1 MADKKVIPPPPP
13 DDATTNSVKRVVPPP
28 PPDEQTNTPQQPVQK
43 TGQPQT
49 PGSGGASSSPKVD
62 YLSQLKQAGIPDAQ
76 ISQLANLNEA
86 QIRNIPSLSKE
97 QADKAIEA
105 QKGLKEQHA
114 KVQAEANIPQSFKGY
129 VWNDV
134 INKGVT
140 TKPVDISSSYKTTA
154 PIGQEQVHPFDDA
167 FLDAPQTMTLG
178 EAQKRLQD
186 ANEKGKDAYGKEWAE
201 NNAIYSG
208 DLTKLFPDANPNTQL
223 TKAQVAD
230 AVVKLSTQKQQ
241 EQAQQGKKDN
251 ENLEGYLAD
260 KMGSDWDLLQQSYA
274 GQVVSGIAQSLQQVR
289 NGVSGKSGDTFTDAT
304 NALLGSV
311 NTVFQMFP
319 AAQMFMFSQ
328 KMAET
333 ADNAIDAALTG
344 DKTYLTEEKGQL
356 KKILDFSMNLPSKA
370 GESVG
375 WINKTP
381 EGNSASENVG
391 SILSTLWQIG
401 LMYGGGKVIDEAKSS
416 KYVDSKKLE
425 EISKKFK
432 PLNDLS
438 RKIIKKEP
446 VEAKHVSEAIKSVS
460 EMIDNPEAIQTIVNT
475 HPEITPEEKQA
486 FNDKVELQQQ
496 VKALTEEK
504 VEETGTITPEQKT
517 NLESVKEVTP
527 FVEVNGNKYYGANHG
542 EAIDEA
548 KKANPDWTPDENFR
562 QENGKFEVTKSD
574 GSKEDLT
581 RDEAQDKY
589 GVSASEE
596 IQSKNLSETPQTGSV
611 GVGGDV
617 VKNEFTGND
626 VFYHGAK
633 KSFDKFEKVTKAG
646 QDKDATEQPI
656 FLSEDKEFADANA
669 IGKDATTM
677 EVKVKN
683 GKYFDFRKDVFNKN
697 GSLTPLGEKIRDA
710 VDSGEIN
717 LEGTRFSDYDGD
729 KVLNNKLSTGD
740 YDFIEKKAF
749 IDWLKKEGYDGTF
762 LREHPSQKATN
773 LAVWNTDKLEV
784 NKPKSETPQ
793 VKEKVEETGDQELTN
808 ISNKYHQSKLEGKYG
823 EDVLKQII
831 ADSSNDNFKKSVND
845 AISDKTLDEVKLK
858 EIRNKIKKGQ
868 GGTTQ
873 DQAALLKEAFL
884 LEGKENSLK
893 EKIQSTTDNAEKE
906 KLMKDLSDVK
916 NEIIDNA
923 YANNLMGKTW
933 SAVGK
938 IRQVMLDHMGD
949 INSMIS
955 DFAAG
960 KGVKVEDLSKEDL
973 SYVKDFNDKIK
984 DLKKQLDTA
993 LKEATKE
1000 REEKENILSSNKELQ
1015 KAVENAKLK
1024 YNKSTNVKNAE
1035 TAKANVKSAVEDFK
1049 KVFSFKTE
1057 SAQAIGILNPE
1068 IYKSLAKIAINK
1080 VAEIYYETKSK
1091 VELKALTEEVLKEL
1105 ETNVDKDIRSKIK
1118 QKDIIDAISGNYEK
1132 KQKTKSELQ
1141 GIQEQTKKE
1150 ARILTKYSDLFKEG
1164 IPDTKEELNQ
1174 KIQEYNDKLQEEKEK
1189 GKEGQANYKEIQ
1201 KQLSKLNKLREGELP
1216 EKKIAKEDIPIVKR
1230 LKDMQKKE
1238 IEAQTVGS
1246 EKYDKEAAW
1255 QKQKL
1260 QQLYKN
1266 IKLVNDK
1273 IKKGEFKEKD
1283 KEDFSSND
1291 KIIKAERELGRAR
1304 FEWHQKI
1311 QENLHK
1317 DQSWWEKFKSFQRFA
1332 ILTSPKALGKITA
1345 SVLTG
1350 ITDKPAKIAL
1360 NIMLNK
1366 LGVLSGS
1373 KVYGDPKITSLGTYY
1388 SAFIRSFTLENLKTQ
1403 FQPEKAKF
1411 LAATSDYSD
1420 FNNGIIGKVFD
1431 MPGLTHKYMQSFLK
1445 NPEYAWAHE
1454 QIMSNMIS
1462 EYEKANEQLKNKD
1475 LSTEERKVLEQKK
1488 LDNDVLLLSNLD
1500 KVNHL
1505 AENNASWS
1513 ILMNKNQ
1520 TVSWVRNSLKITSND
1535 ATATKIVK
1543 GELQTEVP
1551 ILTIPINGVERYFQ
1565 TKFGVVKTMFDAA
1578 SKSKAG
1584 YKALEEEGNKT
1595 YNPFKMISKGV
1606 SLMSEEEKMSF
1617 DRIAIQGTMGLG
1629 MASIGV
1635 VLAANKLVK
1644 KDNDGNYNIDGV
1656 KVNPFYISHVPE
1668 LQNMLS
1674 GADAYNSAKGKD
1686 PNAGSGSILSQYVIS
1701 GNIKELSNIPFV
1713 SQMQYGFIPQ
1723 LSKQLYIDT
1732 RNITKGKKEESLPK
1746 YEKLFTEKI
1755 VNTLNPQILQQLRDY
1770 VKDSK
1775 GEPKTTKDVVKK
1787 ALWMPYEGET
1797 KTNTSAEKEY
1807 EKEQRNKEEK
1817 ENPSLKEERMRK
1829 TYVDRLQNEL
1839 GKDEIPDNTT
1849 LEDAQAKTKE
1859 LKYDKQMEIYNE
1871 GIKEGLDMEE
1881 PTTPSSKESEDKVAP
1896 KGGDDDDSD
1905 NGTVTS
1911 DGDWGK

>member
-43 TGQPQT
+43 TAEQQSPV
-49 PGSGGASSSPKVD
+49 SGGASSYPKVD

-793 VKEKVEETGDQELTN
+793 VKEKVEEPEWNLKKTENLGIAKRIAKDRAMVEGNEPPATGGTFDLQEGRDMGRDLLNGLPETEQEQYINELSKQHFSEKDPMKREASPLTISTFSAWYEKLQQAANKAIDDVTNNTDPTKTQEL
-808 ISNKYHQSKLEGKYG
+808 K
-823 EDVLKQII
+823 DI
-831 ADSSNDNFKKSVND
+831 ADAAKQKANDFYKNEVSSAINAAHRSFKMIQGDVNAD
-845 AISDKTLDEVKLK
+845 DLTTTSGIEMAFSKRNREFTDEKKNQAK
-858 EIRNKIKKGQ
+858 EIVN
-868 GGTTQ
+868 
-873 DQAALLKEAFL
+873 
-884 LEGKENSLK
+884 
-893 EKIQSTTDNAEKE
+893 
-906 KLMKDLSDVK
+906 
-916 NEIIDNA
+916 
-923 YANNLMGKTW
+923 
-933 SAVGK
+933 
-938 IRQVMLDHMGD
+938 
-949 INSMIS
+949 
-955 DFAAG
+955 
-960 KGVKVEDLSKEDL
+960 
-973 SYVKDFNDKIK
+973 
-984 DLKKQLDTA
+984 
-993 LKEATKE
+993 
-1000 REEKENILSSNKELQ
+1000 
-1015 KAVENAKLK
+1015 
-1024 YNKSTNVKNAE
+1024 
-1035 TAKANVKSAVEDFK
+1035 
-1049 KVFSFKTE
+1049 
-1057 SAQAIGILNPE
+1057 
-1068 IYKSLAKIAINK
+1068 
-1080 VAEIYYETKSK
+1080 
-1091 VELKALTEEVLKEL
+1091 
-1105 ETNVDKDIRSKIK
+1105 
-1118 QKDIIDAISGNYEK
+1118 
-1132 KQKTKSELQ
+1132 
-1141 GIQEQTKKE
+1141 EQTK
-1150 ARILTKYSDLFKEG
+1150 T
-1164 IPDTKEELNQ
+1164 
-1174 KIQEYNDKLQEEKEK
+1174 
-1189 GKEGQANYKEIQ
+1189 
-1201 KQLSKLNKLREGELP
+1201 
-1216 EKKIAKEDIPIVKR
+1216 
-1230 LKDMQKKE
+1230 KKE
-1238 IEAQTVGS
+1238 IEALDKKWQDEFDRITEENKKLNERVVELQDKKTRGQKLKES
-1246 EKYDKEAAW
+1246 SSSLADKILKEAIIHRPDSFMSATPASLAW
-1255 QKQKL
+1255 DAAVKITAGAIRTGGRTIGSVTDAIDKGIEHIRNTDWYKGLSKDKQ
-1260 QQLYKN
+1260 Q
-1266 IKLVNDK
+1266 
-1273 IKKGEFKEKD
+1273 EAEKD
-1283 KEDFSSND
+1283 FSDWHKDFIKDKTPEEKAND
-1291 KIIKAERELGRAR
+1291 KIIASREKTKA
-1304 FEWHQKI
+1304 
-1311 QENLHK
+1311 NLESQLKGEQNKKTPKK
-1317 DQSWWEKFKSFQRFA
+1317 D
-1332 ILTSPKALGKITA
+1332 II
-1345 SVLTG
+1345 
-1350 ITDKPAKIAL
+1350 AKKTKQLEQLDSEI
-1360 NIMLNK
+1360 K
-1366 LGVLSGS
+1366 
-1373 KVYGDPKITSLGTYY
+1373 
-1388 SAFIRSFTLENLKTQ
+1388 TLKENLKQKKANDKEQQITNDLRVRLNGRKGNNFSLDERLAVWNYAKKNYIDKLDRSLEAFDKAVGGVAKDLGLSQQQVRNIFSEKKSLNDITMERYIARRKLQ
-1403 FQPEKAKF
+1403 FMQDAAKEFVENDKPRFTWKDSPFNIAFTLKTLGHGGGIPLMTHASSTLLQDPVAWQKYFRQSFSFAYGKIENYETAMADLKQRPNYYKAMKDGLKNDVTKRTEDYAKYADNFRKMIGEKLGEKAGVAPEKLGKF
-1411 LAATSDYSD
+1411 LAAG
-1420 FNNGIIGKVFD
+1420 NRGFD
-1431 MPGLTHKYMQSFLK
+1431 ILK
-1445 NPEYAWAHE
+1445 
-1454 QIMSNMIS
+1454 IMRQDIYDNYWNKLS
-1462 EYEKANEQLKNKD
+1462 EMEKADPNTGKFVAAIANHATGISDVDFGKTLNPIINKAIFAPH
-1475 LSTEERKVLEQKK
+1475 LEAARWNRIIVQPAQVL
-1488 LDNDVLLLSNLD
+1488 
-1500 KVNHL
+1500 
-1505 AENNASWS
+1505 A
-1513 ILMNKNQ
+1513 
-1520 TVSWVRNSLKITSND
+1520 TSLKIAAGKEIPISERVRTQIIVDRYGKQLGMYVAAVALNAGLSSYLGSKYQVNFTNPTKNDFLKFKIGDYSLDISGGILSTGRMLADIVKTVYENDKGQTVTDKLSHTIGNYAEGKFSPLANLIYHGVTRQDFMGRPLPFSEKAGTLKKPKYTWGEYFSQEFTPIPVAETMKSIYDGLKESGYSND
-1535 ATATKIVK
+1535 DSVLKKTASALLVFMVSGATGARVQ
-1543 GELQTEVP
+1543 E
-1551 ILTIPINGVERYFQ
+1551 
-1565 TKFGVVKTMFDAA
+1565 
-1578 SKSKAG
+1578 SKSK
-1584 YKALEEEGNKT
+1584 EKT
-1595 YNPFKMISKGV
+1595 P
-1606 SLMSEEEKMSF
+1606 
-1617 DRIAIQGTMGLG
+1617 A
-1629 MASIGV
+1629 
-1635 VLAANKLVK
+1635 
-1644 KDNDGNYNIDGV
+1644 
-1656 KVNPFYISHVPE
+1656 
-1668 LQNMLS
+1668 
-1674 GADAYNSAKGKD
+1674 
-1686 PNAGSGSILSQYVIS
+1686 
-1701 GNIKELSNIPFV
+1701 
-1713 SQMQYGFIPQ
+1713 
-1723 LSKQLYIDT
+1723 
-1732 RNITKGKKEESLPK
+1732 
-1746 YEKLFTEKI
+1746 
-1755 VNTLNPQILQQLRDY
+1755 
-1770 VKDSK
+1770 
-1775 GEPKTTKDVVKK
+1775 
-1787 ALWMPYEGET
+1787 ET
-1797 KTNTSAEKEY
+1797 EY

-1839 GKDEIPDNTT
+1839 GTDEIPDNTT
-1849 LEDAQAKTKE
+1849 LEDARAKTKE

-1871 GIKEGLDMEE
+1871 GIKEGLDMEEPEE